1 MHVSILSIYI
11 SCGFHVKVGTVSLLI
26 SLLVFFEL
34 ARMYRYCMVANH
46 WRKESSVPTKAPCN
60 CSFGFVALDGELYVM
75 TLLNGN
81 DLAESRRSRFSRR
94 GGALFVQVYCP
105 RKKTWR
111 TLVAKSPLLCPLD
124 FRTAVMC
131 TIHL

>member
-1 MHVSILSIYI
+1 MTT
-11 SCGFHVKVGTVSLLI
+11 GAASLLM

-34 ARMYRYCMVANH
+34 ARMYRYCMMANR
-46 WRKESSVPTKAPCN
+46 WRKESSVPTKAPGN
-60 CSFGFVALDGELYVM
+60 SSFGFIALDGELYVM

-81 DLAESRRSRFSRR
+81 DIAETRRSRSFKR
-94 GGALFVQVYCP
+94 GGTLFVQVYCP

-111 TLVAKSPLLCPLD
+111 SLVRKSPFYCPLD